1 MALATM
7 ETVMLKS
14 GRVHSPEAV
23 QTLRSAYL
31 VFRAGYQKLNAE
43 ALEAGHCRWPQ
54 RPKLH
59 YAEHWILD
67 TLPLN
72 ARLLHNYLNEDMI
85 RRIKLIASKC
95 QPACLSKHVCLKWAL
110 QTSLRWRQW
119 ANAAGSPSL
128 CRRLSLSLSVSLSLS
143 LWWVCVCVSQ
153 SVCYIINIYIYIFM
167 YVHACVNI
175 AYCAAHINTKPRQH
189 NGARPRR

>member
-7 ETVMLKS
+7 EIVMLKS

-110 QTSLRWRQW
+110 QTSLRWRQ
-119 ANAAGSPSL
+119 
-128 CRRLSLSLSVSLSLS
+128 
-143 LWWVCVCVSQ
+143 
-153 SVCYIINIYIYIFM
+153 
-167 YVHACVNI
+167 
-175 AYCAAHINTKPRQH
+175 
-189 NGARPRR
+189 